1 MTTWSDKVA
10 ARDILIIDGAM
21 GTELER
27 RGVPMHAE
35 TWAGAA
41 LIEHPDKVRQAHRDY
56 IEAGAELI
64 ITNTF
69 GASPHMLNAMGHGA
83 DAEAIIKG
91 AVGLAQEAR
100 DASGRD
106 VAIAG
111 SISTMSAGSDTAD
124 PGDRHSKA
132 EIRDSMFRMADALAE
147 GGCDMIALEMMQDLT
162 RAPIA
167 MEAAKQTGLPVWLGL
182 TCIWNQNRDTLVAF
196 DFHDTTFQS
205 ILDRLLPLGPDVVS
219 VMHTDVDA
227 TTTALEMVKK
237 GFDGPL
243 GAYPESGYFEMPHW
257 NFVDVITPD
266 ALVNRAMGWVGQGV
280 SILGGCCGLGP
291 EHITALSSARR
302 ALQAARTPS

>member
-1 MTTWSDKVA
+1 MTSWRDKVA
-10 ARDILIIDGAM
+10 NRDILIIDGAM

-56 IEAGAELI
+56 IDAGAEVI

-69 GASPHMLNAMGHGA
+69 GASPHMLNAMGRGA
-83 DAEAIIKG
+83 DAEQIIIG
-91 AVGLAQEAR
+91 AVRLAQEAR

-124 PGDRHSKA
+124 PGDRHTTQ
-132 EIRDSMFRMADALAE
+132 EIRDSMFRMADALAQ

-162 RAPIA
+162 RAPMA
-167 MEAAKQTGLPVWLGL
+167 MEAARQTGLPVWLGL
-182 TCIWNQNRDTLVAF
+182 TCAWNAGRDTLVAF
-196 DFHDTTFQS
+196 DFPETTFQA
-205 ILDRLLPLGPDVVS
+205 ILDRLLPMGPDVVS
-219 VMHTDVDA
+219 VMHSDVDA
-227 TTTALEMVKK
+227 TTVALDMVRQ

-266 ALVNRAMGWVGQGV
+266 ELVARAGGWIGQGV

-291 EHITALSSARR
+291 EHIAALSAARED
-302 ALQAARTPS
+302 LQASKARP

>member
-1 MTTWSDKVA
+1 MTRWQDKVA
-10 ARDILIIDGAM
+10 NRDILIIDGAM

-41 LIEHPDKVRQAHRDY
+41 LIEHPGKVRQAHLDY
-56 IEAGAELI
+56 IKAGAELI

-83 DAEAIIKG
+83 DAEEIIRG
-91 AVGLAQEAR
+91 AVRLAQEAR
-100 DASGRD
+100 EESGRD

-124 PGDRHSKA
+124 PGDRHTVA

-182 TCIWNQNRDTLVAF
+182 TCIWNDGRDTLVAF

-205 ILDRLLPLGPDVVS
+205 ILDRLLPMGPDVVS

-227 TTTALEMVKK
+227 TTVALEMVKK

-257 NFVDVITPD
+257 NFVDVISPD
-266 ALVNRAMGWVGQGV
+266 ELVTRAKGWIGQGV

-291 EHITALSSARR
+291 EHIAALDRARPE
-302 ALQAARTPS
+302 LQASRV

>member
-1 MTTWSDKVA
+1 MTSWQDKVA
-10 ARDILIIDGAM
+10 RRDILIIDGAM

-41 LIEHPDKVRQAHRDY
+41 LVEDPDKVRQAHLDY
-56 IEAGAELI
+56 IAAGAELI

-83 DAEAIIKG
+83 DATDVIKA
-91 AVGLAQEAR
+91 AVKLAQEAR

-124 PGDRHSKA
+124 PGDRHTTE
-132 EIRDSMFRMADALAE
+132 EIRDSMFRMADALAA

-162 RAPIA
+162 RAPMA
-167 MEAAKQTGLPVWLGL
+167 MEAAQQTGLPVWLGL
-182 TCIWNQNRDTLVAF
+182 TCNWNEGRDTLVAF
-196 DFHDTTFQS
+196 DFPGTTFQS
-205 ILDRLLPLGPDVVS
+205 ILDCLLPMGPDVVS

-227 TTTALEMVKK
+227 TTVALDMVKQ

-243 GAYPESGYFEMPHW
+243 GAYPESGYFQMPHW
-257 NFVDVITPD
+257 NFVDVIAPEV
-266 ALVNRAMGWVGQGV
+266 LVERAKGWVGQGV

-291 EHITALSSARR
+291 EHIAALSAAR
-302 ALQAARTPS
+302 AELQAARP